1 MEDIVIIG
9 GGPAG
14 LSAALYTLRGG
25 YSTTVIGKDGGA
37 LWRAAKVENYFAAPG
52 QPSGKE
58 LVEKGRAQA
67 IELGAVF
74 LEEEV
79 TALAWQE
86 HFMITTTARELEA
99 RSVII
104 ATGSSRAV
112 QPIPGMKE
120 LEGKGVS
127 FCAVCDAFFFRGSE
141 VAVLG
146 GGAYALHEVEYL
158 LPLMKKVTVLTNGTA
173 PEVSFPE
180 QADVVEA
187 PVRRLLGE
195 TVLEG
200 VELENGTSIPLKG
213 LFVAM
218 GSAGGPELA
227 RKLGL
232 PTEGN
237 KISVDESMATMI
249 PGLFAA
255 GDCASKIQQASVAV
269 GQGAAAGLSA
279 VRYLNT
285 LK

>member
-1 MEDIVIIG
+1 
-9 GGPAG
+9 
-14 LSAALYTLRGG
+14 
-25 YSTTVIGKDGGA
+25 
-37 LWRAAKVENYFAAPG
+37 
-52 QPSGKE
+52 
-58 LVEKGRAQA
+58 
-67 IELGAVF
+67 
-74 LEEEV
+74 
-79 TALAWQE
+79 
-86 HFMITTTARELEA
+86 
-99 RSVII
+99 
-104 ATGSSRAV
+104 
-112 QPIPGMKE
+112 
-120 LEGKGVS
+120 
-127 FCAVCDAFFFRGSE
+127 
-141 VAVLG
+141 
-146 GGAYALHEVEYL
+146 
-158 LPLMKKVTVLTNGTA
+158 MKKVTVLTNGTV

-269 GQGAAAGLSA
+269 GQ
-279 VRYLNT
+279 
-285 LK
+285 

>member
-86 HFMITTTARELEA
+86 HFVITTTARELEA

-158 LPLMKKVTVLTNGTA
+158 LPLMKKVTVLTNGTV